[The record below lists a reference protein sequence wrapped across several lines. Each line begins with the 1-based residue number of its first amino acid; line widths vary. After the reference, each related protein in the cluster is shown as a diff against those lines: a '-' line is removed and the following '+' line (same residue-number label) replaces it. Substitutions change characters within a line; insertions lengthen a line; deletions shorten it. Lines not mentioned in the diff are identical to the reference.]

1 MNNYKDEKYSY
12 NMDIYSGD
20 LPKFDINCWE
30 ILLGKIKNSLYGF
43 LLPYDYNYNTLLFNS
58 AHRYEVLKI
67 IDYHIIDI
75 HTIRFNFRVSDN
87 PNGRIF
93 KTILDSGSCFELIP
107 RIIGI
112 IKDNKFIPQLS
123 HIEFFKVKLSG
134 NGLDGLAQKE
144 INMLDAR
151 DISTHAEI
159 TKDGEQYVVIKT
171 GMNTS
176 YLSYYA
182 SIELFNKLK
191 ESIDIIDKNKNY
203 LKDKKALK
211 EDIYNLLDSI
221 PDNIVE
227 NNDNYKKIVE
237 NINKIIDKSVEF
249 KKKYTS

>member
-1 MNNYKDEKYSY
+1 
-12 NMDIYSGD
+12 
-20 LPKFDINCWE
+20 
-30 ILLGKIKNSLYGF
+30 
-43 LLPYDYNYNTLLFNS
+43 
-58 AHRYEVLKI
+58 
-67 IDYHIIDI
+67 
-75 HTIRFNFRVSDN
+75 
-87 PNGRIF
+87 
-93 KTILDSGSCFELIP
+93 
-107 RIIGI
+107 
-112 IKDNKFIPQLS
+112 
-123 HIEFFKVKLSG
+123 
-134 NGLDGLAQKE
+134 
-144 INMLDAR
+144 MLDAR